1 VIISRRTQGKAA
13 AILLAA
19 LFVWFTWRGLIMYFS
34 GDDMMNT
41 YYAWNENPWRLARA
55 QFLVWV
61 PVYRPLGA
69 LIYRISYAVF
79 GFHPRPLYVFCWAL
93 LAVNAAFAY
102 RMFRELTGAA
112 VIALMAVSLTL
123 AHGGFQDLYLSAGTM
138 YDRLW
143 FLFTVLGI
151 VAYARARR
159 NGGPISWRAGCVITA
174 LCILSM
180 NSKESGVALPVLLGL
195 YEIVYLFERRPVK
208 EWIRETG
215 PLFVVLITLSI
226 LFIKLRVHRTPEL
239 ALTAAYQPHVRLSI
253 WLTRVGEYFGRLTY
267 GHVAFAPITTAIV
280 VAIMAIAAA
289 SLRNRAMI
297 YGLLFFTVTITPV
310 AFIAARPGYVLYVP
324 DLGLGLYFAAALG
337 LIGAT
342 AYPAT
347 AFLAVTTAITCFHI
361 ANWPPFYGP
370 ELSPE
375 YRLTTQFRREYPQ
388 LPPNS
393 SLLFVNDPFPKV
405 SYDLLFNLRLMYNDK
420 TINAWRMDGPE
431 NQQPDFSKPVSYSH
445 VFINESGSYKELD
458 NRNAR
463 ESIRLHI
470 LKDYAVAREMDMS
483 RRDHSAYVVSGV
495 MDGDGSEPSR
505 WTTPH
510 AKLKYDLYPADAAF
524 TAKFWVPDFIAK
536 TGERALTISLNEAPV
551 GVIPLNHDGMNEIRL
566 PVSAKQI
573 TLNGFTIVGMD
584 VDKPWRDKDGMEYG
598 VVLLRAGFEY
608 SPTVTNDTKRSKG
621 GLPSGVDFTDH

>member
-1 VIISRRTQGKAA
+1 VIVSRRTQGRAA
-13 AILLAA
+13 AVLLAA

-41 YYAWNENPWRLARA
+41 YYAWSENPWRLARA

-61 PVYRPLGA
+61 PVYRPMGA
-69 LIYRISYAVF
+69 LIYRISYEVF
-79 GFHPRPLYVFCWAL
+79 GFHPRPLYIFCWAL
-93 LAVNAAFAY
+93 LAVNAALSY

-112 VIALMAVSLTL
+112 VIALIAVSLIL

-151 VAYARARR
+151 AAYARARR
-159 NGGPISWRAGCVITA
+159 DGRPITWRSGCLITA

-195 YEIVYLFERRPVK
+195 YELVYVFEWRRPK
-208 EWIRETG
+208 EWIREVG
-215 PLFVVLITLSI
+215 PLFAMLITLSL
-226 LFIKLRVHRTPEL
+226 LFIRLRVHRTPEL
-239 ALTAAYQPHVRLSI
+239 TLTAAYQPHVRLSI

-267 GHVAFAPITTAIV
+267 NHLKFAPVTTGIIV
-280 VAIMAIAAA
+280 ALMAGVAGA
-289 SLRNRAMI
+289 LRNRPMI
-297 YGLLFFTVTITPV
+297 YGWLFFAVTITPV

-337 LIGAT
+337 LAGAT
-342 AYPAT
+342 AYPAL
-347 AFLAVTTAITCFHI
+347 AFLLVTAAITWFHI
-361 ANWPPFYGP
+361 SNWPAFYGP

-375 YRLTTQFRREYPQ
+375 YRLTTQFRRDYPQ
-388 LPPNS
+388 MPPNS
-393 SLLFVNDPFPKV
+393 NLLFVNDEFPKPA
-405 SYDLLFNLRLMYNDK
+405 YDLLFDLRLMYHDK
-420 TINAWRMDGPE
+420 TINAWRMDGPPD
-431 NQQPDFSKPVSYSH
+431 QQPDFAQPVNYTH
-445 VFINESGSYKELD
+445 VFINDTGYYKELD

-463 ESIRLHI
+463 ESVRLHI

-483 RRDHSAYVVSGV
+483 RRDHSAYVISGV

-505 WTTPH
+505 WITPR
-510 AKLKYDLYPADAAF
+510 AKFKYDLYPANAVF
-524 TAKFWVPDFIAK
+524 SMKFWVPDFVAK
-536 TGERALTISLNEAPV
+536 TASRALTVTVNDEPI
-551 GVIPLNHDGMNEIRL
+551 GTIPLSRDGMNEVRL
-566 PVSAKQI
+566 PVPAKQI

-584 VDKPWRDKDGMEYG
+584 VDKPWRDKEGTEFG

-608 SPTVTNDTKRSKG
+608 ASPVTSDTKRIKQ
-621 GLPSGVDFTDH
+621 